1 MSDLSSVGPINQCVA
16 HKKNGERCKR
26 PANHG
31 MTVCNS
37 HGGRAP
43 QVRAKAQQRILEA
56 SDKAAARLVQ
66 MMKDPAVPYGVQL
79 AAARDLLDRANVVG
93 TQQVHLG
100 VEVSAFDRELS
111 PSSGEL

>member
-1 MSDLSSVGPINQCVA
+1 MSDLSSTGPINQCVA
-16 HKKNGERCKR
+16 HKKNGDRCKR
-26 PANHG
+26 AANHG

-66 MMKDPAVPYGVQL
+66 MMKDPVVPYSVQL

-93 TQQVHLG
+93 TQQVQLG
-100 VEVSAFDRELS
+100 LEVSAFDRNVQDLMV
-111 PSSGEL
+111 